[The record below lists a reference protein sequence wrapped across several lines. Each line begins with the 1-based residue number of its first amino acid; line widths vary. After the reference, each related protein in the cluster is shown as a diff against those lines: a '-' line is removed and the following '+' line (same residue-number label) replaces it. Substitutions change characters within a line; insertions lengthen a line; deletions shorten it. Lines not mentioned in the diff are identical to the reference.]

1 MRQHS
6 SLLLRNILQMILPAT
21 PLFQLRDKEGAR
33 EGPKMNLQFTYNKGG
48 STKILTV
55 LCFV

>member
-1 MRQHS
+1 
-6 SLLLRNILQMILPAT
+6 MILPAT

-33 EGPKMNLQFTYNKGG
+33 EGPKLNLQLTYNKGG